1 MRSTLTLSAIGSIV
15 AIAALMWPALYN
27 GQPFFF
33 ADTITYIRG
42 ADAGLQKLTGRP
54 SAWTPIEDGGPA
66 QALPGQVSEDPSV
79 SSVKDKSVLSG
90 RSVYYGALL
99 WFGDRFGHLWPTVLV
114 QAVLSM
120 LAMGLFFRSFGVAV
134 WPQLAVAGLAMG
146 ILTSASFYVS
156 FLMPDVFAAVT
167 LLACASLIGAPTLSR
182 ADYSLWAGLL
192 AFSLISHS
200 SHVLICAALLCLA
213 LLIDVL
219 RRSFANWRGLAVI
232 AGCLMVAAAA
242 ESAFN
247 VAVTR
252 MVGAPPL
259 RPPFLTAR
267 LIENGPGYRYL
278 RETCPANGFKVCESL
293 PRLPMMADEFLW
305 SRNPPGVFSS
315 ASVESR
321 RELSAEQYRFVWAVL
336 RHDPMGVAV
345 TTIEDM
351 LRQLVFM
358 DLYEFTGPAYHDIS
372 VAKLPAGYRAAF
384 LRSAAYRDAM
394 PTLGAAVVQVAT
406 FGIGAVVLLGIFV
419 RPRWRREFER
429 EQIYMLALVA
439 MGVLI
444 DTAVCG
450 ALSGPHD
457 RYETRVSW
465 LIPFAALTAGFAV
478 MPRRWG
484 RPGRA
489 ASVTTHES

>member
-1 MRSTLTLSAIGSIV
+1 MRSALTLSIIGSIV
-15 AIAALMWPALYN
+15 AVAALMWPALYN

-54 SAWTPIEDGGPA
+54 SAWSLIEDGESA
-66 QALPGQVSEDPSV
+66 QALPGEAAEAPSV

-99 WFGDRFGHLWPTVLV
+99 YFGDRVGQFWSTVLL
-114 QAVLSM
+114 QAVLLM
-120 LAMGLFFRSFGVAV
+120 LAMGLFFKAFGVAV
-134 WPQLAVAGLAMG
+134 WPQLAVAGIVMG
-146 ILTSASFYVS
+146 VLTSASFYVS

-167 LLACASLIGAPTLSR
+167 LLACASLIGARTLSR
-182 ADYSLWAGLL
+182 ADYCLWTGLL

-200 SHVLICAALLCLA
+200 SHVLISAALLALA

-219 RRSFANWRGLAVI
+219 RRSFANWRGIAVI
-232 AGCLMVAAAA
+232 AGCLVIAGAA

-247 VAVTR
+247 IAVTR

-278 RETCPANGFKVCESL
+278 RETCPANGFQVCEFL
-293 PRLPMMADEFLW
+293 PRLPMLADEFLW
-305 SRNPPGVFSS
+305 SRNPPGVFAA
-315 ASVESR
+315 ASVETR
-321 RELSAEQYRFVWAVL
+321 RKLSAEQYRFVWEVL
-336 RHDPMGVAV
+336 RHDPMGVAS
-345 TTIEDM
+345 TTIEDV
-351 LRQLVFM
+351 LHQLVFM

-372 VAKLPAGYRAAF
+372 VAKLPASYRAAF
-384 LRSAAYRDAM
+384 LDSAAYRDAM
-394 PTLGAAVVQVAT
+394 PTLGASVVQVAT
-406 FGIGAVVLLGIFV
+406 FGIGAAVLLAILA
-419 RPRWRREFER
+419 RPRWRRGFER

-444 DTAVCG
+444 NSAICG

-457 RYETRVSW
+457 RYQTRVSW

-478 MPRRWG
+478 MARRWR
-484 RPGRA
+484 RPAQR
-489 ASVTTHES
+489 